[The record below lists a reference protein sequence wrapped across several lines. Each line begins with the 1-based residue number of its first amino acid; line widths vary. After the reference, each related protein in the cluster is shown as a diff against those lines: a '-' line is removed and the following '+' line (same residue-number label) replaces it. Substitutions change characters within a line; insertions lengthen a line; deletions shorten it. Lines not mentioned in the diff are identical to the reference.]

1 MALAAVPGVEK
12 IGEAIVDKTR
22 DLARPWQAHQP
33 AKPCVPRCT
42 QPDLDSAIGTYKEPP
57 FSVDR
62 VQPAA
67 HVFNP
72 GAKSGESGRLEID
85 IAELDGAGAGG
96 AYEPIALPI
105 DSAVADRA
113 FGVVPNDES

>member
-1 MALAAVPGVEK
+1 M
-12 IGEAIVDKTR
+12 R
-22 DLARPWQAHQP
+22 
-33 AKPCVPRCT
+33 PRCT

-67 HVFNP
+67 QVFNP

-85 IAELDGAGAGG
+85 IAELDGAGAGR
-96 AYEPIALPI
+96 AHEAATLPVDPAI
-105 DSAVADRA
+105 ADRA
-113 FGVVPNDES
+113 FGVVPNDESGTHRRAPLQQ

>member
-1 MALAAVPGVEK
+1 MAFAAVPAVKE
-12 IGEAIVDKTR
+12 IGKPVIRKTSNLTHDR
-22 DLARPWQAHQP
+22 LAQE
-33 AKPCVPRCT
+33 VPEPYVSWRT
-42 QPDLDSAIGTYKEPP
+42 QPDLDGAIGAYKEPP

-85 IAELDGAGAGG
+85 IAELDGAGACC
-96 AYEPIALPI
+96 AREAAPLPV

-113 FGVVPNDES
+113 FGVVPND